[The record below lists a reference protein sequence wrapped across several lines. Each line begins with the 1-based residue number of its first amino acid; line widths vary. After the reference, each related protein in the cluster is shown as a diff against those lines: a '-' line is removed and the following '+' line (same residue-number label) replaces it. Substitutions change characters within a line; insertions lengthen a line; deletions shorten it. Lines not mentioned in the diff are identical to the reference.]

1 MKHIRDIHAVFIVEV
16 STLEILFFG
25 QHSIMYPYFG
35 GTIVFTFIPNVVEV
49 LNLLSKRHMKLYFS
63 AISLVIIHALP
74 SINLDLLSV

>member
-1 MKHIRDIHAVFIVEV
+1 MRE
-16 STLEILFFG
+16 G
-25 QHSIMYPYFG
+25 
-35 GTIVFTFIPNVVEV
+35 FTFIPNVVEV

>member
-1 MKHIRDIHAVFIVEV
+1 
-16 STLEILFFG
+16 
-25 QHSIMYPYFG
+25 MYPYFG